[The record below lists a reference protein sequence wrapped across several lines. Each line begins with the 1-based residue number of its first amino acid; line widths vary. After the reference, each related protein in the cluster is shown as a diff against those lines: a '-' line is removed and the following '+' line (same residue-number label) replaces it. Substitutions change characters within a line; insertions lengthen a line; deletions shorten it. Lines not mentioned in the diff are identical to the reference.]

1 MYLGADS
8 KSKTFVGVEKMSLL
22 SKLKPAHRKKSKR
35 LGRGK
40 GSGKGGTS
48 TKGHK
53 GQKARSGVNIPRGF
67 EGGQMPL
74 ARRLPKFGF
83 TNADFKKEY
92 DIVNLSQISQLD
104 GELRIADMVQKKM
117 VRKNKKV
124 KVLGQGDLNKALT
137 VEAHKFSRSAKEK
150 IEKQGGKVLVV
161 SKTGKV

>member
-1 MYLGADS
+1 M
-8 KSKTFVGVEKMSLL
+8 KWL
-22 SKLKPAHRKKSKR
+22 SELKPLHGKKAKR

-53 GQKARSGVNIPRGF
+53 GQKARAGVRLKIGF

-83 TNADFKKEY
+83 NNKIFKTTY
-92 DIVNLSQISQLD
+92 DIVNLNQLSRFNEKVD
-104 GELRIADMVQKKM
+104 IQDMIQCKL

-124 KVLGQGDLNKALT
+124 KILARGALNKPLKIS
-137 VEAHKFSRSAKEK
+137 AHQWSKNAQTA
-150 IEKQGGKVLVV
+150 IEKAGGSITAVEK
-161 SKTGKV
+161 KK

>member
-1 MYLGADS
+1 MN
-8 KSKTFVGVEKMSLL
+8 LL
-22 SKLKPAHRKKSKR
+22 SQLKPAHRKKSKR

-83 TNADFKKEY
+83 TNADFKTKY
-92 DIVNLSQISQLD
+92 DIINLSQLSKLE
-104 GELRIADMVQKKM
+104 GELRISDIVKKKLAKKG
-117 VRKNKKV
+117 RKIKI
-124 KVLGQGDLNKALT
+124 LGNGSIEKSLII
-137 VEAHKFSRSAKEK
+137 EAHKFSRSAKEK
-150 IEKQGGKVLVV
+150 IEKQGGKALVV
-161 SKTGKV
+161 SNTR

>member
-1 MYLGADS
+1 MN
-8 KSKTFVGVEKMSLL
+8 LL
-22 SKLKPAHRKKSKR
+22 SQLKPAHGKKSKR

-83 TNADFKKEY
+83 TNADFKTKY
-92 DIVNLSQISQLD
+92 DIVNLSELSKWD
-104 GELRIADMVQKKM
+104 GDFLLTDLIQKKL
-117 VRKNKKV
+117 VRKNRKV
-124 KVLGQGDLNKALT
+124 KILGHGNLNKALT
-137 VEAHKFSRSAKEK
+137 VEAHKFSRSAREK
-150 IEKQGGKVLVV
+150 IEKQGGKVLEV
-161 SKTGKV
+161 SKKR

>member
-1 MYLGADS
+1 MN
-8 KSKTFVGVEKMSLL
+8 LL
-22 SKLKPAHRKKSKR
+22 SQLKPAHGKKSKR

-83 TNADFKKEY
+83 TNADFKTKY
-92 DIVNLSQISQLD
+92 DIVNLSELSKWD
-104 GELRIADMVQKKM
+104 GEFLLTDLIQKKL
-117 VRKNKKV
+117 VRKNRKV
-124 KVLGQGDLNKALT
+124 KILGHGNLNKALT
-137 VEAHKFSRSAKEK
+137 VEAHKFSRSAREK
-150 IEKQGGKVLVV
+150 IEKQGGKVLEV
-161 SKTGKV
+161 SKKR